1 MDGSIPCIF
10 KIIRSDQGVSSSFG
24 VAAPGGMLRLLVDS
38 LGCVACVVF
47 AGEQHLDLCVP
58 GGGVE
63 VGFGTLGGGQHLDLC
78 EPGVDIEV
86 DFGVG
91 EGSREIGTFVW

>member
-1 MDGSIPCIF
+1 ML
-10 KIIRSDQGVSSSFG
+10 
-24 VAAPGGMLRLLVDS
+24 LRLVVDS

-63 VGFGTLGGGQHLDLC
+63 VGFGTLGGQHLDLC
-78 EPGVDIEV
+78 EPVVDIEV
-86 DFGVG
+86 DSGVG
-91 EGSREIGTFVW
+91 EGSGGVGTFVW